1 MNSLTCMSE
10 WIYDILTST
19 ASWVSLVSL
28 VMSSCFMHSLVLFPD
43 YRKRIWERDYSWLP
57 FLNIAHFRVHAVQ
70 PWVLAVRFCIFSSLS
85 EVMQS
90 PGHSPRKQGTLWKWT
105 NYLSGELIPESGG
118 NKDCLHSNV
127 LVYSNCVSV
136 CVSNSFLGLD
146 FLSVSVV
153 SQPPAFS
160 FSSFPLPFNS
170 SPSPLPPPSSPLP
183 HRMAATLVHFG
194 LWHPLLL
201 PGSKWGEPG
210 LPRVPEGGV
219 MWHHRWATT
228 RAGSPSSLLW
238 QL

>member
-136 CVSNSFLGLD
+136 CVSNSFLRLD

-153 SQPPAFS
+153 SQPPALVS
-160 FSSFPLPFNS
+160 PL
-170 SPSPLPPPSSPLP
+170 SPSPPSILL
-183 HRMAATLVHFG
+183 HLLFLLH
-194 LWHPLLL
+194 LL
-201 PGSKWGEPG
+201 PYHTGWQ
-210 LPRVPEGGV
+210 PRWFILDSGILSYYLG
-219 MWHHRWATT
+219 
-228 RAGSPSSLLW
+228 PSEVNQGCRDRKSVV
-238 QL
+238 